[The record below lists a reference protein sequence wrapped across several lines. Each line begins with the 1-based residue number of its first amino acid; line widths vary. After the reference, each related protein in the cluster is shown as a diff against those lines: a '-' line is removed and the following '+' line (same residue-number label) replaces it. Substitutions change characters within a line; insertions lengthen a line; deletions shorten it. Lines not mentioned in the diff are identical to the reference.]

1 MLLAIQ
7 PGMFPLTRWILLLVL
22 GLGFV
27 GELSAQPAAGGI
39 PDEQRRFLEVRRRQ
53 IELKSARSEL
63 ERVRGLFEES
73 LISRKDLDI
82 AQTAVDTAQL
92 NYQQAVLSLLTLQ
105 PRISVKQAVKSQTR
119 DGRKFVRLTIV
130 NLTPTF
136 DDSQFQL
143 LNNFEGADPLPAELR
158 KRDIQDIFISL
169 KAVGG
174 SSAGGEIESRGT
186 TIALPYEIHVP
197 ELKYGEAKSLQ
208 FQLLRD
214 VNSVTVSAA
223 CKGERQELD
232 IQLEQAETENVVTV
246 SSTQI
251 SQEADLGSQVTYD
264 LRLERST
271 VDVRSFQLRVL
282 NLPRQV
288 SCSFIDPST
297 QARLSQI
304 NFPAGVTQQLLG
316 LRLFLPEHADET
328 IVVDQPLE
336 FWAVV
341 MNDQQAAAYD
351 QDRSYTLQEI
361 QSSRVGSARLTAIPR
376 GVGRIEVSASSL
388 YSEIRPGA
396 KVETSMSLRNSGT
409 RRLDNI
415 RLVAECPLNW
425 KTEVIPDMISN
436 LEINRETNVTL
447 RIIPPP
453 EVAVGDYEV
462 RLKSES
468 YAYNRRVPTE
478 DKIYRVNVVAPTSLF
493 ATAGLLGGLLA
504 ILVGIVIFG
513 VKLTGR

>member
-1 MLLAIQ
+1 M
-7 PGMFPLTRWILLLVL
+7 TRFAGLLVIL
-22 GLGFV
+22 TVALGF
-27 GELSAQPAAGGI
+27 LADLAAQTATGV
-39 PDEQRRFLEVRRRQ
+39 PDEQRRFLDVRRRQ

-63 ERVRGLFEES
+63 ERVRDLFEEN
-73 LISRKDLDI
+73 LVARKDLDI

-105 PRISVKQAVKSQTR
+105 PRISVKEAVKSQTR

-143 LNNFEGADPLPAELR
+143 LSNFEGADPIPAELR
-158 KRDIQDIFISL
+158 KRDVQDIFISL

-174 SSAGGEIESRGT
+174 SSATGEVESRGT
-186 TIALPYEIHVP
+186 TIALPYEVHLP

-214 VNSVTVSAA
+214 VNSVIVSAA
-223 CKGERQELD
+223 YKGERQELD

-251 SQEADLGSQVTYD
+251 SQEADLGSQATYD

-271 VDVRSFQLRVL
+271 VDVRGFQLRVL

-288 SCSFIDPST
+288 SYSFVDPAT

-304 NFPAGVTQQLLG
+304 NFPAGVTNQLLG
-316 LRLFLPEHADET
+316 LRLFLPEHADPAVA
-328 IVVDQPLE
+328 IDQPLE
-336 FWAVV
+336 FWAIV
-341 MNDQQAAAYD
+341 MNDQQAAAYGEE
-351 QDRSYTLQEI
+351 RAYTPQEI
-361 QSSRVGSARLTAIPR
+361 QASRVGAVRLTAIPR

-388 YSEIRPGA
+388 FSEIQPGGQ
-396 KVETSMSLRNSGT
+396 VETTVLLRNSGT

-415 RLVAECPLNW
+415 RLVAEGPLNW
-425 KTEVIPDMISN
+425 KTEVVPDMISD
-436 LEINRETNVTL
+436 LDINRETHVTL
-447 RIIPPP
+447 RILPPA

-462 RLKSES
+462 RLRSES

-478 DKIYRVNVVAPTSLF
+478 DKIFRVSVKAPASLV
-493 ATAGLLGGLLA
+493 ATAGLLGGLLLL
-504 ILVGIVIFG
+504 LVGIVVFG